1 LHGRT
6 FSTAGKRFK
15 VRVKLSSGIQNTRAL
30 ALMALLEIWQ
40 RGGKP
45 KTVLEDIMAPLDKRD
60 RAFLME
66 LVYGVVRYRDTLDW
80 ILKKFLKK
88 PSGLSPWTRNNLRTG
103 TYQILFM
110 RVPKWAAVN
119 EAVEIEKWRGKP
131 AVVNAVLQRL
141 SRDTD
146 GIHADLLRV
155 KKKDDAT
162 HIAISTSHPEWLIRR
177 WITRFGGER
186 ARQLA
191 EANNRVPPMTLRVN
205 TLRVGRDEIV
215 KRIRKIGIQGKQTRS
230 SPDGFILEGFHHFRE
245 LSSFRG
251 LAVVQ
256 DEASQLITYLL
267 DPRAGE
273 RILDACAAPG
283 GKTTHIAQR
292 MDDRGEIVAV
302 DADEMRIKL
311 LRESLSALGITSVK
325 VIMADITELG
335 HEGFFDRVLLD
346 APCSSLGVI
355 RRNPDVK
362 YRHCEEDLM
371 RFRMKQIRLLTSVS
385 GLVKSGGIL
394 LYSVC
399 SPEPEEG
406 EEVIEEFLKVSPD
419 FYIIETTVPFLK
431 EFMNKGFF
439 RTYPHRDAMD
449 GFFGVRLCRRA

>member
-1 LHGRT
+1 M
-6 FSTAGKRFK
+6 KI
-15 VRVKLSSGIQNTRAL
+15 RVNRSSDIQNTRAL

-88 PSGLSPWTRNNLRTG
+88 PSGLSPWTCNNLRTG

-110 RVPKWAAVN
+110 RVPGWAAVN
-119 EAVEIEKWRGKP
+119 EAVEIEKWRGRP

-141 SRDTD
+141 LRDLSRIQD
-146 GIHADLLRV
+146 DLVRI
-155 KKKDDAT
+155 KERDDAR

-177 WITRFGGER
+177 WITRFGVEG
-186 ARQLA
+186 ARRLT

-205 TLRVGRDEIV
+205 TLRVGRDEIAE
-215 KRIRKIGIQGKQTRS
+215 RIRKIGIQGKQTRC
-230 SPDGFILEGFHHFRE
+230 SPDGFTLEGFRHFRE
-245 LSSFRG
+245 LSRFRG

-267 DPRAGE
+267 DPQTGE

-292 MDDRGEIVAV
+292 MDDTGEIIAV
-302 DADEMRIKL
+302 DADEVRIKR
-311 LRESLSALGITSVK
+311 LRENLSALGITSVK
-325 VIMADITELG
+325 VITADITKFSPG
-335 HEGFFDRVLLD
+335 GFFDRVLLD

-355 RRNPDVK
+355 RKNPDIK
-362 YRHCEEDLM
+362 YRHREEDLM
-371 RFRMKQIRLLTSVS
+371 RFKMKQIGLLTSVS
-385 GLVKSGGIL
+385 GLVKGGGIL
-394 LYSVC
+394 VYSIC

-419 FYIIETTVPFLK
+419 FYIIESTVPFLRG
-431 EFMNKGFF
+431 FMDKGYF
-439 RTYPHRDAMD
+439 RTYPHRDDMD
-449 GFFGVRLCRRA
+449 GFFGVRLCRGA

>member
-1 LHGRT
+1 
-6 FSTAGKRFK
+6 
-15 VRVKLSSGIQNTRAL
+15 VKLSSYMPNTRAL
-30 ALMALLEIWQ
+30 ALMALLEIWH

-45 KTVLEDIMAPLDKRD
+45 KTVLEDIRAPLNKRD

-66 LVYGVVRYRDTLDW
+66 LVYGVVRYRETLDW

-88 PSGLSPWTRNNLRTG
+88 PTGLSPWTCNNLRTG

-110 RVPKWAAVN
+110 RVPKWAAIN
-119 EAVEIEKWRGKP
+119 EAVEIEKGRGRP

-141 SRDTD
+141 SRDID
-146 GIHADLLRV
+146 RIQADLVRI
-155 KKKDDAT
+155 KEKDDAR

-177 WITRFGGER
+177 WIMCFGKEG

-191 EANNRVPPMTLRVN
+191 EANNRVSPMTLRVN
-205 TLRVGRDEIV
+205 TLRVGRDEIAE
-215 KRIRKIGIQGKQTRS
+215 RIRKIGIQGKPTRS
-230 SPDGFILEGFHHFRE
+230 SPDGITLEGFHHFRE
-245 LSSFRG
+245 LSRIRG

-267 DPRAGE
+267 DPQAGE

-292 MDDRGEIVAV
+292 MGDRGEIVAV
-302 DADEMRIKL
+302 DADEVRINL
-311 LRESLSALGITSVK
+311 LRENLSALGVTSVK
-325 VIMADITELG
+325 VIMADITELSHG
-335 HEGFFDRVLLD
+335 GFFDRVLLD

-355 RRNPDVK
+355 RRNPDIK
-362 YRHCEEDLM
+362 YRHREEDLM
-371 RFRMKQIRLLTSVS
+371 RFKIKQMRLLNSVS
-385 GLVKSGGIL
+385 GLVKSGGTL

-419 FYIIETTVPFLK
+419 FYIIETTVPFLRG
-431 EFMNKGFF
+431 FMDKGFF
-439 RTYPHRDAMD
+439 RTYPHRDDMD